1 MCSNPSASAISAAK
15 YSVTMIMV
23 VSKELV
29 YIPEKKPP
37 TSCTDNWDLLP
48 LLFAFITTKL
58 VCADFAA
65 HKTAIPIFIN
75 LPDKMFG
82 RQPFFLQYLKNP
94 LSGDTDNPGYFRHS
108 HEHVVETQ
116 LAYTFA
122 SIYASRSIE
131 LVNFITKKR
140 LVHLFTPFTIK

>member
-1 MCSNPSASAISAAK
+1 MCSNPSALAISAAK
-15 YSVTMIMV
+15 YSITMITV

-108 HEHVVETQ
+108 HEHIGQTQ
-116 LAYTFA
+116 LSYSFA
-122 SIYASRSIE
+122 NILSSLSISPINFRSANNCLRHI
-131 LVNFITKKR
+131 
-140 LVHLFTPFTIK
+140 

>member
-65 HKTAIPIFIN
+65 HKTAILVFIN
-75 LPDKMFG
+75 LPSEMLG
-82 RQPFFLQYLKNP
+82 RQTVFLQYLK
-94 LSGDTDNPGYFRHS
+94 
-108 HEHVVETQ
+108 
-116 LAYTFA
+116 
-122 SIYASRSIE
+122 YA
-131 LVNFITKKR
+131 L
-140 LVHLFTPFTIK
+140 P